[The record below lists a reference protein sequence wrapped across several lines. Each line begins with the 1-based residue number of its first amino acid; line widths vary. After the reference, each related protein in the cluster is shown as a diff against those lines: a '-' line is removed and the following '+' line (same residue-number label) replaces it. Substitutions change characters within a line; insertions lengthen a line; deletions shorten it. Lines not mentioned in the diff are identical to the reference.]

1 MWRCWCRYGAAK
13 TIYYPGWLRRALRLP
28 WHMPCRIHRGIL
40 SRVRSAAASPARYW
54 KPSAMNNTLS
64 VYLAIAAMA
73 LVTWGCRCGGYLL
86 FSRITPSP
94 ALRRALAYLPGCI
107 FIAYVVPAL
116 MSGPPQNWGG
126 AAVTMVTM
134 ATSRNVGLSI
144 AAGVVSLF
152 AIDGISGFFN

>member
-1 MWRCWCRYGAAK
+1 
-13 TIYYPGWLRRALRLP
+13 
-28 WHMPCRIHRGIL
+28 
-40 SRVRSAAASPARYW
+40 
-54 KPSAMNNTLS
+54 MNNTLS

-73 LVTWGCRCGGYLL
+73 LVTWACRCGGYLL

-107 FIAYVVPAL
+107 FIAYVMPAL

-126 AAVTMVTM
+126 AAVTMLTM

-152 AIDGISGFFN
+152 AIDGVAGFLH

>member
-1 MWRCWCRYGAAK
+1 
-13 TIYYPGWLRRALRLP
+13 
-28 WHMPCRIHRGIL
+28 
-40 SRVRSAAASPARYW
+40 
-54 KPSAMNNTLS
+54 MNNTLS